1 MLNSIASSETPQEDI
16 FEVADL
22 LATMTN
28 RHYEDAADSAHEAQ
42 MANLPITGAMLRGR
56 AMRFADYGERWDR
69 GAEMQQI
76 LQALKKLGVQ
86 LRILRKQHNMRRCE
100 LAEMADLPEEQLYYV
115 EQGLL
120 NRCET
125 IELLLALAEGLPNR
139 RYSAELVNCVVES
152 PPILLDRFLER
163 IHTIRKERQACSDS
177 FQQIERAILHS
188 FGSLPGEC
196 NDHSQTILQSPD
208 DCLAIT
214 HSQLS
219 LFE

>member
-42 MANLPITGAMLRGR
+42 MANLPITGAMLRER
-56 AMRFADYGERWDR
+56 AKRFADYGERWDR

-177 FQQIERAILHS
+177 FRQIERAILHS
-188 FGSLPGEC
+188 FGSLPGDC